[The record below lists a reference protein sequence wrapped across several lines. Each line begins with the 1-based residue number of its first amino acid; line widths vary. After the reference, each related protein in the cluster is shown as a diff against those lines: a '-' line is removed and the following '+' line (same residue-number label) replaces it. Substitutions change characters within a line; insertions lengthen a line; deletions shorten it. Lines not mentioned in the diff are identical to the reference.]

1 MYKKLK
7 NFVKLPFFKKLLA
20 LKNYF
25 LLIKTQIFYRSLCK
39 SMGRKSSIRNPLY
52 ITFGYLSV
60 GNNVTIWDNGRIEGV
75 SAYAQNSYQPH
86 IVIGNG
92 VTIQQRCHITAASD
106 LRIGNDTMIAFD
118 VSIQDTD
125 HQYTN
130 LDIPIVKQP
139 LIVQK
144 TEIGKNCFIGSG
156 VKIQAGTIL
165 GQHCVVGA
173 NSVIRGVFPDYSVI
187 VGVPEKVI
195 KQYNVETKMWEKTD
209 KNEI

>member
-1 MYKKLK
+1 M
-7 NFVKLPFFKKLLA
+7 
-20 LKNYF
+20 
-25 LLIKTQIFYRSLCK
+25 
-39 SMGRKSSIRNPLY
+39 
-52 ITFGYLSV
+52 
-60 GNNVTIWDNGRIEGV
+60 
-75 SAYAQNSYQPH
+75 
-86 IVIGNG
+86 IGNG

-106 LRIGNDTMIAFD
+106 LIIGNDTMISFD

-130 LDIPIVKQP
+130 VDIPIVKQP

-187 VGVPEKVI
+187 VGVPGKVI
-195 KQYNVETKMWEKTD
+195 KQYNVETKKWEKTD